1 VKRAARITIAVLV
14 GYVVLALA
22 FDGFIG
28 VTQIALGGPE
38 GVLRTFDEDGQ
49 VHETRMIVLQDG
61 DVTWV
66 QSGHHFR
73 GWYHRLVANPEV
85 ELVSDG
91 GEVWAYLAVPL
102 EDPASKAN
110 MKRLIEERVGRVRA
124 RVIRAVLL
132 FADVKPVRLDP
143 R

>member
-1 VKRAARITIAVLV
+1 MKKAARITVAVLV

-22 FDGFIG
+22 FDAFIG
-28 VTQIALGGPE
+28 ATQIALGGPE

-73 GWYHRLVANPEV
+73 GWYHRLMANSEV
-85 ELVSDG
+85 ELLMDD
-91 GEVWAYLAVPL
+91 GEVRAYLAVPL
-102 EDPASKAN
+102 EDAASKAN

-124 RVIRAVLL
+124 RVIRTILL

>member
-1 VKRAARITIAVLV
+1 MKRAVRITVGVLV

-22 FDGFIG
+22 FDAFVG
-28 VTQIALGGPE
+28 VSQVALGGPE
-38 GVLRTFDEDGQ
+38 GVLRTTDEDGK
-49 VHETRMIVLQDG
+49 VYETRMIVLQDG

-73 GWYHRLVANPEV
+73 GWYHRLVAHPDV
-85 ELVSDG
+85 ELVVED
-91 GEVWAYLAVPL
+91 EVRAYRAVPL

-110 MKRLIEERVGRVRA
+110 MKRLIEERVGRVQA
-124 RVIRAVLL
+124 AVIRTILL

>member
-1 VKRAARITIAVLV
+1 MKKAARITLAVLV
-14 GYVVLALA
+14 SYVGLALA
-22 FDGFIG
+22 FDAFIG
-28 VTQIALGGPE
+28 VSQIALGGPE
-38 GVLRTFDEDGQ
+38 GVLRTLDEKGQ

-73 GWYHRLVANPEV
+73 GWYHRLVRNPEV
-85 ELVSDG
+85 ELVVGD
-91 GEVWAYLAVPL
+91 EVRPYRAVPL
-102 EDPASKAN
+102 DDPASKAN

-124 RVIRAVLL
+124 GVIRTILL
-132 FADVKPVRLDP
+132 FAEVKPVRLDP

>member
-1 VKRAARITIAVLV
+1 MKKAARIMAAVLV
-14 GYVVLALA
+14 GYVGLALA
-22 FDGFIG
+22 FDAFIG
-28 VTQIALGGPE
+28 VSQIALGGPE
-38 GVLRTFDEDGQ
+38 GVLRTIDEKGQ

-73 GWYHRLVANPEV
+73 GWYHRLVRNPEV
-85 ELVSDG
+85 ELVV
-91 GEVWAYLAVPL
+91 GEEVRPYRAVPL
-102 EDPASKAN
+102 DDPASKAN

-124 RVIRAVLL
+124 AVIRTILL
-132 FADVKPVRLDP
+132 FAEVKPVRLDP

>member
-1 VKRAARITIAVLV
+1 MKKAARITAAVLV
-14 GYVVLALA
+14 GYVGLALV
-22 FDGFIG
+22 FDAFIG
-28 VTQIALGGPE
+28 ASQIALGGPE
-38 GVLRTFDEDGQ
+38 GVLRTIDEKGQ

-73 GWYHRLVANPEV
+73 GWYHRLVRNPDV
-85 ELVSDG
+85 ELVVGD
-91 GEVWAYLAVPL
+91 EVRPYRAVPL
-102 EDPASKAN
+102 DDPASKAN

-124 RVIRAVLL
+124 GVIRTILL
-132 FADVKPVRLDP
+132 FAEVKPVRLDP

>member
-1 VKRAARITIAVLV
+1 MKRAARITVAVLV
-14 GYVVLALA
+14 GYVGLALA
-22 FDGFIG
+22 FDAFIG
-28 VTQIALGGPE
+28 VSQIALGGPE
-38 GVLRTFDEDGQ
+38 GVLRTVDEKGQ

-73 GWYHRLVANPEV
+73 GWYHRLVLTPDV
-85 ELVSDG
+85 ELVVGD
-91 GEVWAYLAVPL
+91 EARPYRAVPL
-102 EDPASKAN
+102 DDPVSKAN

-124 RVIRAVLL
+124 GVIRTILL
-132 FADVKPVRLDP
+132 FAEVKPVRLDP

>member
-1 VKRAARITIAVLV
+1 MKRVARVVALVLV
-14 GYVVLALA
+14 GYVGLALA
-22 FDGFIG
+22 FDAFIG
-28 VTQIALGGPE
+28 VSQIELGGPE
-38 GVLRTFDEDGQ
+38 GVLRTFEDDGQ

-73 GWYHRLVANPEV
+73 GWYHRLVRNPEV
-85 ELVSDG
+85 ELVIGD
-91 GEVWAYLAVPL
+91 ETRAYTAVPL
-102 EDPASKAN
+102 EDSASKAN

-124 RVIRAVLL
+124 AVIRAILL